1 MGTHSEVAKLE
12 TLARL
17 KRSRA
22 EIQRVLEPPP
32 RVSHDGGGDPFE
44 EGGAGRPNDTFPR
57 SRTMRML
64 MSARGIGT
72 VGAILGAIFVARPTL
87 MLKLLRVFPAGAVG
101 RFLLVKAVSTI
112 RSRL

>member
-1 MGTHSEVAKLE
+1 MGSNSDAAKLE

-22 EIQRVLEPPP
+22 EIQRVLEPPR
-32 RVSHDGGGDPFE
+32 RVSQEGGGDAFD

-57 SRTMRML
+57 SRTMRVL

-72 VGAILGAIFVARPTL
+72 VGAILGVIFVARPTL

>member
-1 MGTHSEVAKLE
+1 MGTHSDAAKLE

-32 RVSHDGGGDPFE
+32 RVSHEGRDAAFE
-44 EGGAGRPNDTFPR
+44 EGDPDRPNDTFPR

-87 MLKLLRVFPAGAVG
+87 MLKIVRVFPAGAVG
-101 RFLLVKAVSTI
+101 RFLLVKAVSAL